1 VFVAASSRCF
11 SDKPFEEALR
21 QIMDLEYDKVEI
33 WMSEESDHLKPSVV
47 VADPEKFFATY
58 REVTRLSPIAFC
70 FGSEVTPKQFEVF
83 CKLAKQMRIT
93 QITVPASPLG
103 TPFNAE
109 IDRLKELLVISSQD
123 GIRLSI
129 PTRTGDL
136 TEDPRTAVELCQ
148 ATPGLGLTLDPSYY
162 LCGPHRAA
170 GFDQVYPYTFHT
182 HLRDTSETQI
192 QVKVGLGE
200 VDYSRLISQLNRS
213 RYARALSVD
222 LFPEL
227 IETDQRPIEMRK
239 LRLLLESLL

>member
-1 VFVAASSRCF
+1 MFVSASTRCF
-11 SDKPFEEALR
+11 SDKPFDEALR
-21 QIMDLEYDKVEI
+21 QIVDLEYDKVEI
-33 WMSEESDHLKPSVV
+33 WMSEESEHLKPSTVA
-47 VADPEKFFATY
+47 ADPEKCFAGY
-58 REVTRLSPIAFC
+58 REVTRLSPVAFC
-70 FGSEVTPKQFEVF
+70 FGTEVTPKQFEAF

-162 LCGPHRAA
+162 LCGPHRNA
-170 GFDQVYPYTFHT
+170 GFDQVYPYAYHT

-213 RYARALSVD
+213 RYGRALSVD
-222 LFPEL
+222 LFPEM